1 MKLRWIIVVG
11 LVALATGGAALILLL
26 GGGAQRALEE
36 TRRTLRQQGFKIDLS
51 EFDLSAS
58 AEQTA
63 RAAALTNA
71 DIMGGRMRGEDYARL
86 AVLRQGRPGLLTSV
100 GSNAAV
106 VVWKEE
112 KLAPATGQN
121 PWMARDQAEEDLWP
135 ALRDLLKEKQAVLD
149 AACAAALAG
158 PIRFHLDARHGA
170 DMLLPHLMRLRNLIQ
185 ELGTRTVL
193 ELHDGNRDAAWT
205 NVLASARLVTAWEP
219 EPPEVSHML
228 RCALIA
234 GTYETTWQAL
244 QAGGWPDERL
254 AQLQQ
259 EWEATDFFKDL
270 PDTAA
275 FRRAS
280 MAASCRFER
289 EQPLEPSLL
298 LARQELPPRE
308 CLVHIHPALAPG
320 LLPPS
325 WKLRGRAGLSPL
337 LSRPR
342 A

>member
-1 MKLRWIIVVG
+1 MVG

-205 NVLASARLVTAWEP
+205 NVLASARSGHRL
-219 EPPEVSHML
+219 
-228 RCALIA
+228 
-234 GTYETTWQAL
+234 GT
-244 QAGGWPDERL
+244 
-254 AQLQQ
+254 
-259 EWEATDFFKDL
+259 
-270 PDTAA
+270 
-275 FRRAS
+275 
-280 MAASCRFER
+280 
-289 EQPLEPSLL
+289 
-298 LARQELPPRE
+298 
-308 CLVHIHPALAPG
+308 
-320 LLPPS
+320 
-325 WKLRGRAGLSPL
+325 
-337 LSRPR
+337 
-342 A
+342 